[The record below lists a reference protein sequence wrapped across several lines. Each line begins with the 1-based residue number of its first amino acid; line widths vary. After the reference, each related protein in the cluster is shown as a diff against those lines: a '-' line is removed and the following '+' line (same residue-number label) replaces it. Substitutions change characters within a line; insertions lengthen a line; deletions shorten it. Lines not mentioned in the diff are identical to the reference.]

1 MAVNLQIPSESEIFP
16 VAGVEI
22 GVTEAGIRK
31 ANRRDLTVFR
41 LAEGTSVAGVFTRNR
56 FCAAPVQVCQA
67 HLAAGGPISALVINT
82 GNANAGTGEEG
93 LKKAKD
99 TCDALGK
106 LLGVPASQ
114 ILPFSTG
121 VILEPLPLDR
131 LVAGLPAAIADLAAD
146 HWSSAAHGIMTTD
159 TLPKISS
166 AKVQIDGKTVTFT
179 GISKGAGMIRPN
191 MATMLSFLA
200 TDAGIAQPLLRKL
213 AVEIADASF
222 NRITVDGDTST
233 NDSFIIAATG
243 KSGVNVNS
251 ESDAAYAAVREALT
265 AAALDLATKI
275 VRDAEGATKFMT
287 IRVEEAGTTEEALKV
302 AYAVAHSPL
311 VKTAFFASDPNLG
324 RILAAVGYAGIDDL
338 DVSNIRLWLDDVLV
352 AKNGGRN
359 PDYQEAD
366 GQRVMKRAEISVR
379 IALGRGQVSDTVYT
393 CDFSHEYVS
402 INADYRS

>member
-131 LVAGLPAAIADLAAD
+131 LVAGLPGAIANLAAD

-243 KSGVNVNS
+243 KSGVTVNS
-251 ESDAAYAAVREALT
+251 EADAAYAAVRDALT
-265 AAALDLATKI
+265 AAALELATKI

-359 PDYQEAD
+359 PDYQEPD
-366 GQRVMKRAEISVR
+366 GQRVMKQAEIQVR
-379 IALGRGQVSDTVYT
+379 IALGRGKVADTVYT